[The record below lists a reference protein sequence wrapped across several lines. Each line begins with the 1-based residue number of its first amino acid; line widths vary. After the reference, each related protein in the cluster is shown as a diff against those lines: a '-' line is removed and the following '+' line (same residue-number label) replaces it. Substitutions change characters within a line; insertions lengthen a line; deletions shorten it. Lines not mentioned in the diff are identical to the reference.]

1 MKPSLNR
8 LLVAGGAAYLFF
20 WALVSFYPSPVD
32 SVGFIP
38 NLMAN
43 ILNFTGYLG
52 LSSVINYSFLEAF
65 ANVLFYLP
73 LGLLLG
79 LSLYRL
85 PYWQLLYFVFA
96 ISLGAETMQGI
107 FISRRV
113 SSWLDVW
120 HNLIGATLG
129 LLLVQLTAFDRQR
142 N

>member
-1 MKPSLNR
+1 
-8 LLVAGGAAYLFF
+8 
-20 WALVSFYPSPVD
+20 
-32 SVGFIP
+32 
-38 NLMAN
+38 MAN
-43 ILNFTGYLG
+43 TLNFTGYLG

>member
-1 MKPSLNR
+1 LKPGLNR
-8 LLVAGGAAYLFF
+8 LLVSGAAAYLFF

-43 ILNFTGYLG
+43 ILNFTGHLG

-79 LSLYRL
+79 ASMYRL
-85 PYWQLLYFVFA
+85 PYWQLLYIAFA
-96 ISLGAETMQGI
+96 ISLGAETMQGL

-120 HNLIGATLG
+120 HNLVGALLG
-129 LLLVQLTAFDRQR
+129 LLLAQVTGVARQR

>member
-1 MKPSLNR
+1 LKPGLNR
-8 LLVAGGAAYLFF
+8 LLVSGASAYLFF

-43 ILNFTGYLG
+43 ILNFTGHLG
-52 LSSVINYSFLEAF
+52 LSNFINYSFLEAF

-85 PYWQLLYFVFA
+85 PYWQLLYFAFA
-96 ISLGAETMQGI
+96 ISLGAETMQGL

-120 HNLIGATLG
+120 HNLVGAILG
-129 LLLVQLTAFDRQR
+129 LLLAQVTGVARQR

>member
-1 MKPSLNR
+1 LKPSLNR

-43 ILNFTGYLG
+43 ILNFTGHLG
-52 LSSVINYSFLEAF
+52 LSNFINYSFLEAF

-85 PYWQLLYFVFA
+85 PYWQLLYFAFA
-96 ISLGAETMQGI
+96 ISLGAETMQGL

-120 HNLIGATLG
+120 HNLVGAILG
-129 LLLVQLTAFDRQR
+129 LLLAQVTGVARQR

>member
-43 ILNFTGYLG
+43 ILNFTGHLG
-52 LSSVINYSFLEAF
+52 LSNFINYSFLEAF

-85 PYWQLLYFVFA
+85 PYWQLLYFAFA
-96 ISLGAETMQGI
+96 ISLGAETMQGL

-120 HNLIGATLG
+120 HNLVGAILG
-129 LLLVQLTAFDRQR
+129 LLLAQVTGVARQR